1 MSLMPVV
8 VFLIFVAFLIFI
20 NLIKSRHSD
29 NAAIKKVVRNAEIMG
44 VIIYFIFILII
55 LGMHVLEAS
64 RVKSGEVPGLEY
76 QVKNGTVKLKWSA
89 VDDERDYYLTILQDG
104 IVRDAL
110 WVSGTSYSV
119 SDVFDGNI
127 ITFRVAASGESGVS
141 VDYVKKYEV
150 QPLLLNPFGKVN
162 SGEIMFSW
170 DITYLADS
178 YYLEI
183 ISLDDEKI
191 QQIYV
196 PERKASVQVSDLQ
209 PGKYKWAVTPETA
222 EGLKGR
228 ASDWAY
234 FEVSDIEQQAENI
247 LGVEKSGLVSML
259 NTSLTYPEAAVIGP
273 DGALYVSDTHSNVIR
288 RCKDGINEIYVGT
301 LVAGKS
307 KNGFR
312 NQYEINRPADI
323 VFDHEGNM
331 FFSDYNNCRICKVEY
346 GTGEVSPVWE
356 HGETVKNFYIESD
369 GSFTIL
375 CNGGKIVNSALGE
388 IVYDGCILGNPVALI
403 KNGRKTIILDGGR
416 KDIEPKLILLVDN
429 KFENSVLCA
438 PYSSALFKDKDG
450 NLYVGEHT
458 AIFKLDW
465 ELKKQNLNGNYA
477 NITYITQGEGETLL
491 VTDSDAG
498 GVYSV
503 DKYSGEKT
511 LLVGSKSISSAVVEI
526 EERDNYLYFLDN
538 QSGVVWRYNGNNG
551 TTERFIGNGK
561 NELAAL
567 GCNRLETG
575 LFYPGGLTT
584 DNEGNFYISEQHH
597 ILKINK
603 EGNVELFAG
612 RGDFGYQDG
621 TAEEALFQS
630 IRGISFDDESQT
642 LYVADTYNNRI
653 RRIKDGVVSTVAG
666 NGMQGELVFGVPATS
681 SPLNRPHDVIIEDG
695 QIYISDSWNNT
706 VARID
711 ENGILSPVA
720 GEPIYKIYQGEGKY
734 FGDGKDAQKAGLNT
748 PLNMD
753 YHNGVLYIVDSFNN
767 RIRVVADGKIDTIIG
782 SDQKGYDPENSMILN
797 FPSAVYVDDDYIY
810 VADTGNYLVRRYK
823 REFLETP
830 KVVN

>member
-1 MSLMPVV
+1 M
-8 VFLIFVAFLIFI
+8 
-20 NLIKSRHSD
+20 
-29 NAAIKKVVRNAEIMG
+29 
-44 VIIYFIFILII
+44 
-55 LGMHVLEAS
+55 
-64 RVKSGEVPGLEY
+64 
-76 QVKNGTVKLKWSA
+76 Q
-89 VDDERDYYLTILQDG
+89 
-104 IVRDAL
+104 
-110 WVSGTSYSV
+110 
-119 SDVFDGNI
+119 
-127 ITFRVAASGESGVS
+127 
-141 VDYVKKYEV
+141 
-150 QPLLLNPFGKVN
+150 
-162 SGEIMFSW
+162 
-170 DITYLADS
+170 
-178 YYLEI
+178 
-183 ISLDDEKI
+183 
-191 QQIYV
+191 
-196 PERKASVQVSDLQ
+196 
-209 PGKYKWAVTPETA
+209 
-222 EGLKGR
+222 
-228 ASDWAY
+228 
-234 FEVSDIEQQAENI
+234 
-247 LGVEKSGLVSML
+247 
-259 NTSLTYPEAAVIGP
+259 
-273 DGALYVSDTHSNVIR
+273 
-288 RCKDGINEIYVGT
+288 
-301 LVAGKS
+301 
-307 KNGFR
+307 
-312 NQYEINRPADI
+312 
-323 VFDHEGNM
+323 
-331 FFSDYNNCRICKVEY
+331 
-346 GTGEVSPVWE
+346 
-356 HGETVKNFYIESD
+356 
-369 GSFTIL
+369 
-375 CNGGKIVNSALGE
+375 
-388 IVYDGCILGNPVALI
+388 
-403 KNGRKTIILDGGR
+403 
-416 KDIEPKLILLVDN
+416 
-429 KFENSVLCA
+429 
-438 PYSSALFKDKDG
+438 
-450 NLYVGEHT
+450 
-458 AIFKLDW
+458 
-465 ELKKQNLNGNYA
+465 
-477 NITYITQGEGETLL
+477 
-491 VTDSDAG
+491 G

-797 FPSAVYVDDDYIY
+797 FPSAVYVNDDYIY

>member
-89 VDDERDYYLTILQDG
+89 IDKEDDYYLTILQDG
-104 IVRDAL
+104 IELESL

-119 SDVFDGNI
+119 PDIFDGNI

-141 VDYVKKYEV
+141 VDYVKKYEI

-183 ISLDDEKI
+183 VSLDDEKI

-196 PERKASVQVSDLQ
+196 PERKTSVQVSDLQ

-273 DGALYVSDTHSNVIR
+273 DGALYVSDTYSNVIR

-331 FFSDYNNCRICKVEY
+331 FFSDYENHRICKVEY
-346 GTGEVSPVWE
+346 GTGEVLVAWE
-356 HGETVKNFYIESD
+356 HGEVVKNFYIESD

-375 CNGGKIVNSALGE
+375 CYGGKIINSVLGE
-388 IVYDGCILGNPVALI
+388 LFYAGCVLENPVALVR
-403 KNGRKTIILDGGR
+403 NGRKTIILDGG
-416 KDIEPKLILLVDN
+416 DIEAKLLLFVDN
-429 KFENSVLCA
+429 KFSNSVPCA
-438 PYSSALFKDKDG
+438 QFSSALFKDKDG
-450 NLYVGEHT
+450 NLYIGEHT
-458 AIFKLDW
+458 TIFKLDW
-465 ELKKQNLNGNYA
+465 ELKKENLNGNYA
-477 NITYITQGEGETLL
+477 NVTYITQGEGETLL

-503 DKYSGEKT
+503 DKYSGKKLYWLAQNQYRQQ
-511 LLVGSKSISSAVVEI
+511 LLK
-526 EERDNYLYFLDN
+526 
-538 QSGVVWRYNGNNG
+538 
-551 TTERFIGNGK
+551 
-561 NELAAL
+561 
-567 GCNRLETG
+567 
-575 LFYPGGLTT
+575 
-584 DNEGNFYISEQHH
+584 
-597 ILKINK
+597 
-603 EGNVELFAG
+603 
-612 RGDFGYQDG
+612 
-621 TAEEALFQS
+621 
-630 IRGISFDDESQT
+630 
-642 LYVADTYNNRI
+642 
-653 RRIKDGVVSTVAG
+653 
-666 NGMQGELVFGVPATS
+666 
-681 SPLNRPHDVIIEDG
+681 
-695 QIYISDSWNNT
+695 
-706 VARID
+706 
-711 ENGILSPVA
+711 
-720 GEPIYKIYQGEGKY
+720 
-734 FGDGKDAQKAGLNT
+734 
-748 PLNMD
+748 
-753 YHNGVLYIVDSFNN
+753 
-767 RIRVVADGKIDTIIG
+767 
-782 SDQKGYDPENSMILN
+782 
-797 FPSAVYVDDDYIY
+797 
-810 VADTGNYLVRRYK
+810 
-823 REFLETP
+823 
-830 KVVN
+830 